1 MYIGIDIGGTTIK
14 AGLVDKKC
22 NIIIKDSIP
31 TRARESY
38 ELFVDDIVEFSK
50 KITADAGYTMADI
63 ESIGVGCPGSVD
75 DKNGI
80 ITYANNLNLEFAPLG
95 KDISE
100 KIGLPVYLGNDAN
113 CAALGEFFALGDE
126 TLQNFVAITLGTG
139 VGGGIVINRRIY
151 TGFNGAAG
159 ELGHIILKA
168 GGEPCTCGRDG
179 CWEAYASATALIRE
193 TERAAEAHPTS
204 LLSEM
209 ILENGGKANGKIPF
223 DAAKQGDKVA
233 ENVVNN
239 YIQAVSEGIVD
250 VINIFQPEALVIG
263 GGISKQGDSFL
274 NAVRDYVKGFTYG
287 HQCNIPIGK
296 ISLAKLGN
304 DAGIVGAALL
314 GIK

>member
-14 AGLVDKKC
+14 AGLVDEKC

-31 TRARESY
+31 TRANESY
-38 ELFVDDIVEFSK
+38 ELFIDDIVSFAK

-63 ESIGVGCPGSVD
+63 ESVGIGCPGSVD

-80 ITYANNLNLEFAPLG
+80 VTYANNLNLEHAPLG

-139 VGGGIVINRRIY
+139 VGGGVVINRRIY

-168 GGEPCTCGRDG
+168 GGEPCTCGRNG

-193 TERAAEAHPTS
+193 TERAAKENPSS

-209 ILENGGKANGKIPF
+209 IAENGGKANGKIPF
-223 DAAKQGDKVA
+223 DAAEKGDETAKKV
-233 ENVVNN
+233 VKN
-239 YIQAVSEGIVD
+239 YIEAVSEGIVD

-274 NAVRDYVKGFTYG
+274 NEVRNYVKGFTYG
-287 HQCNIPIGK
+287 HQCNIPIGN

-314 GIK
+314 GIR